1 MGTPKKK
8 LFEFLYRKKGGRIRK
23 VSFFSGDGVLIPP
36 LYTHAFK
43 VFYEDSSL
51 WGLSNLPE
59 YKTEEDVKDII
70 AE

>member
-1 MGTPKKK
+1 MSQS
-8 LFEFLYRKKGGRIRK
+8 FLDQ
-23 VSFFSGDGVLIPP
+23 FDE
-36 LYTHAFK
+36 